1 MRSNNIVPDFE
12 SEVQTSPF
20 KRAFRHLVVIA
31 IVSAISAT
39 VFTAW
44 KPTSLDPGE
53 WTAQL
58 VSQAES
64 AAEGVQEFDP
74 LASGDLEDLEIG
86 VVAGHMGIHPDTG
99 YEDSGAVCPDGLTEA
114 EVNVN
119 IARLVVQGLEA
130 AGYKASLLE
139 EFDERLSGY
148 RAIALVSIH
157 ADSCQWINE
166 EASGFK
172 VTSAL
177 DTAIPDRSQRLVAC
191 LVDRYSHTTGMRYH
205 AGSITRDMT
214 GYHSFYE
221 IHSQTP
227 AAIIETGFLYLDR
240 DFLTEQPNIAARGI
254 VDGILCYVNNEPASI
269 SSEGSP

>member
-1 MRSNNIVPDFE
+1 LRGSEFAPEFEPDINRSPV
-12 SEVQTSPF
+12 
-20 KRAFRHLVVIA
+20 KRAFRHLIVIG
-31 IVSAISAT
+31 IVSAVSAT

-44 KPTSLDPGE
+44 KPTGLDPGE
-53 WTAQL
+53 WAAQL
-58 VSQAES
+58 VSQSENPSPGSEAF
-64 AAEGVQEFDP
+64 AAFD
-74 LASGDLEDLEIG
+74 SGDLDELEIG
-86 VVAGHMGIHPDTG
+86 IVSGHMGVHPDTG

-114 EVNVN
+114 EVNAN

-130 AGYKASLLE
+130 AGYRATMLE
-139 EFDERLSGY
+139 EFDERLAGY

-157 ADSCQWINE
+157 ADSCLWINE

-191 LVDRYSHTTGMRYH
+191 LVDRYAQNTGLRFH

-227 AAIIETGFLYLDR
+227 AAIIETGFLHLDR
-240 DFLTEQPNIAARGI
+240 DFLTQQPNTAARGI

-269 SSEGSP
+269 GSEVEP